1 MKEIHL
7 GRILAEQRRSRGI
20 TQDELAEFLGVS
32 KAAVSKWET
41 ESTYPDILLLSR
53 LASYFDISID
63 ELMGYEPQMD
73 SREIRETYRRL
84 TREFASLPFGQ
95 ALDHCREY
103 ARKYFSCYPLLFQIA
118 SLMMNHSMLAGSAHA
133 AEQILE
139 EAADLCRRVK
149 TGSDDPNL
157 GRNALHLEAYCQLML
172 NRPEKVLEILEPE
185 APVTGMP
192 ESLLASAWKMTGN
205 RKEAKKILQAA
216 IYKNVITLLNL
227 LPSYMELCTDDP
239 ERFEESC
246 RRFQAVTDAFQADR
260 LHPGIV
266 LTGSITMA
274 QGWIRL
280 GEKEK
285 ALTVLKAYAELAGGD
300 IYPLRLKGD
309 WYFDLLDD
317 WVEQELTLGDYPPRS
332 ETVIRHSMT
341 QAVAENPVFQ
351 SLADEPRFRNIVERL
366 KQNET
371 GSCRYQ

>member
-1 MKEIHL
+1 MREIHL

-41 ESTYPDILLLSR
+41 ESTYPDILLLPR

-73 SREIRETYRRL
+73 SREIRKTYRRL
-84 TREFASLPFGQ
+84 AGEFAALPFGQ

-103 ARKYFSCYPLLFQIA
+103 VRKYYSCYPLLFQIA
-118 SLMMNHSMLAGSAHA
+118 SLMINHSMLAGDAHA

-157 GRNALHLEAYCQLML
+157 GRNALHLEAYCQLVL
-172 NRPEKVLEILEPE
+172 NRPEEVLALLEPE

-192 ESLLASAWKMTGN
+192 ESLLAAAWKMTGN

-227 LPSYMELCTDDP
+227 LPSYMEICTDDP

-246 RRFQAVTDAFQADR
+246 RRFQAVTDVFQADG

-266 LTGSITMA
+266 LNCYITMA
-274 QGWIRL
+274 QDWMCL
-280 GEKEK
+280 GETEK
-285 ALTVLKAYAELAGGD
+285 ALTVLEAYAELADGD

-317 WVEQELTLGDYPPRS
+317 WFEQELALGDYPPRS
-332 ETVIRHSMT
+332 ESVIRRSMT
-341 QAVAENPVFQ
+341 QAVADNPVFQ
-351 SLADEPRFRNIVERL
+351 SLSAEPRFRNIVERL

-371 GSCRYQ
+371 EA